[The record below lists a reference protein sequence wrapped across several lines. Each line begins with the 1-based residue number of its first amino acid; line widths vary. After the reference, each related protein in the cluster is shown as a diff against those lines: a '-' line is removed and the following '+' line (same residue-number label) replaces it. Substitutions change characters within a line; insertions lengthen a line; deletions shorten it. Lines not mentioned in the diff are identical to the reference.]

1 MTTDRSA
8 PRTAKGRRRDAVTV
22 SLSHGPAIFARLLR
36 PAGRPGRGQS
46 GGYQEEM
53 LEAQGL
59 SKSFYGT
66 PAVSDVSFRVESGE
80 ILGFLGP
87 NGAGKTTTMR
97 MITGFLAPTAGRVT
111 LADVDVTEKPLLA
124 KRALGYLPETL
135 ALYPEM
141 RVREYLAF
149 RAELCGV
156 PGRDVKAFV
165 DEALGKCFVNDVAS
179 SPIGNLSKGYRQR
192 VGLAGALV
200 HKPKVLVLDE
210 PTVGLDPRQIVKV
223 RELIRDLKKDH
234 TILLSTHILP
244 EAELVCDRILI
255 IDRGRIVASGT
266 PETLRH
272 QMSQM
277 PSVTVALKGEVPEAD
292 AVFRGLPGVSGA
304 SRIGAGGE
312 TRVTLDG
319 ESGADLRESVFKEV
333 VTRGCT
339 LLELTP
345 RQASLEDVFVRLVS
359 RDAAVEVDTQPGV
372 DSSVETPA
380 AGTKVAP

>member
-1 MTTDRSA
+1 
-8 PRTAKGRRRDAVTV
+8 
-22 SLSHGPAIFARLLR
+22 
-36 PAGRPGRGQS
+36 
-46 GGYQEEM
+46 M
-53 LEAQGL
+53 LEAHGL

-66 PAVSDVSFRVESGE
+66 PAVTDVSFRVESGE

-97 MITGFLAPTAGRVT
+97 MITGFLPPTAGRVT
-111 LADVDVTEKPLLA
+111 LADLDIAVKPLLA
-124 KRALGYLPETL
+124 RHELGYLPETL
-135 ALYPEM
+135 AIYPEM
-141 RVREYLAF
+141 RVREYVAF

-156 PGRDVKAFV
+156 ARRDVKARV
-165 DEALGKCFVNDVAS
+165 GEALAKCFVEDVAEK
-179 SPIGNLSKGYRQR
+179 PVGNLSKGYKQR

-223 RELIRDLKKDH
+223 RELIRDLRKDH

-244 EAELVCDRILI
+244 EVELVCDRILI
-255 IDRGRIVASGT
+255 IDKGRIVASGT

-272 QMSQM
+272 QMSQA
-277 PSVTVALKGEVPEAD
+277 PSVSVTLKGEVPEAD
-292 AVFRGLPGVSGA
+292 AVLRQISGVSGA

-319 ESGADLRESVFKEV
+319 VPGADLREAVYRESVA
-333 VTRGCT
+333 RGWT

-359 RDAAVEVDTQPGV
+359 RDAATEVDTQPGV
-372 DSSVETPA
+372 DPGATTPA
-380 AGTKVAP
+380 HGTELPS